1 MLKYISHI
9 HENHSN
15 NPIKS
20 TVHPVMTFCFLLVKC
35 LAPGAVHNLK
45 LSQTEIFVN
54 QEKEN
59 IRRQPVWQKTYPAT
73 TIIPQNKI

>member
-1 MLKYISHI
+1 
-9 HENHSN
+9 
-15 NPIKS
+15 
-20 TVHPVMTFCFLLVKC
+20 MTFCFLLVKC

-73 TIIPQNKI
+73 TLIPQNKFN